1 MEPKCTARI
10 TITRRRKLRFQI
22 PSICVDCQVCGRKVE
37 TLSVS
42 QAAEALEVHP
52 EVLGQMIADGVI
64 HAIGAVSGSLRICQN
79 SLFP

>member
-1 MEPKCTARI
+1 MEPKRTARI
-10 TITRRRKLRFQI
+10 TITRRRKLRFRI

-52 EVLGQMIADGVI
+52 KALGQMIADGVI
-64 HAIGAVSGSLRICQN
+64 HAICTVSGSLRICQN
-79 SLFP
+79 SLFS